1 MGIYVKPNVGTKLAS
16 AGDRRLQATGEC
28 GGQFM
33 AAFRERRAQDLAE
46 KLTSQKADRA
56 EICRLRRENRR
67 LRSRLH
73 EAERRLMRHGDD
85 LPDED

>member
-1 MGIYVKPNVGTKLAS
+1 MLA
-16 AGDRRLQATGEC
+16 L
-28 GGQFM
+28 M